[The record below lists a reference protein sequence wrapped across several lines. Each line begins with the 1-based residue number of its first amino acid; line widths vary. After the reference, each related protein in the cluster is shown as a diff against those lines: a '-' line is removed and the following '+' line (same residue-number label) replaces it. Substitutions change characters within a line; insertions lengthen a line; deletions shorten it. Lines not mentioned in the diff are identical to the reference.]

1 LSQADMTLVM
11 KDGRVQRFVPTKQF
25 LQPMAAA
32 AAAPADVRLPQAA
45 AQISA

>member
-1 LSQADMTLVM
+1 MTLVM
-11 KDGRVQRFVPTKQF
+11 KEGRVQRFVPTKQF

-32 AAAPADVRLPQAA
+32 PADMRPAPAA